1 MGIKHFRKWLGTVK
15 QAQAKKLPPVSS
27 LFIDANGMFYPAVE
41 KVLGKND
48 YINKLKGKEK
58 EKELEKLYDKLVKLS
73 DDEITFLIAEQFCK
87 DLEELLLKM
96 KPSEYLI
103 IAVDGV
109 APMAKITQQRKRRYK
124 EKEGSKGPKDPQN
137 LFDGTCITPGTR
149 FMQLMDNYIKQYI
162 NNNMK
167 LRNNLFPPNI
177 IYSSYLTP
185 GEGEHKIF
193 EHIRAGQVILENPG
207 ANVVVGLDADLV
219 MLTLLSDLP
228 YLYLYNERPNR
239 RTGGIDIEIV
249 NIDMLREY
257 IHKDLNISIPENQWI
272 SMKTTTRDFVVM
284 VYMVGNDFL
293 PNIIAFDDVQK
304 SITNMSTTYQR
315 LGLPLTN
322 ESGDLNWV
330 NLQQFIEVL
339 SRKEIPLLEATA
351 VQNFKYPFTIL
362 DQAVTKKRRET
373 IEGLEEQIGPA
384 ATAKLDMKKFENL
397 WYESALEPKTEKG
410 KKFMKKY
417 KLEGVPFTQM
427 GVLDMGYQY
436 LYGLQWILHYYQ
448 NGTKACSSRFVYPYF
463 YAPTLTN
470 LSVMLEYFIK
480 ENKAPSVDIV
490 KTNIS
495 DPKIICIH
503 QLIAVLPPRAWKFI
517 PEPFRSLIPTRF
529 ADIAPTKY
537 KIEKEGIANDE
548 LLHTALS
555 ILSVVDPL
563 RIVRDIEDFDIPK
576 EYHSQKPFFVKN
588 IKKVV
593 IPMKFLTF
601 EAIERYEQKQRDKE
615 SAEILEGSIKTPIAP
630 IDVMKSKI
638 ASIKS
643 KVESMKAKDN
653 HIEYKKRNVLV
664 WRKDPLM

>member
-1 MGIKHFRKWLGTVK
+1 MGIKHFRKWLGTINIAK
-15 QAQAKKLPPVSS
+15 AKKLPPVSS
-27 LFIDANGMFYPAVE
+27 LFIDANGMFYPSVY
-41 KVLGKND
+41 KVFGDTDDIK
-48 YINKLKGKEK
+48 KLKPKEK
-58 EKELEKLYDKLVKLS
+58 ERELEKLYDKLSKLS
-73 DDEITFLIAEQFCK
+73 DDELTFLVAEQFCK
-87 DLEELLLKM
+87 DLMELLLKIN
-96 KPSEYLI
+96 PSEYLI

-124 EKEGSKGPKDPQN
+124 EKEGSKGAKDPKT
-137 LFDGTCITPGTR
+137 LFDTTCITPGTR
-149 FMQLMDNYIKQYI
+149 FMQLMDGYIKQFI
-162 NNNMK
+162 NNSMK
-167 LRNNLFPPNI
+167 LRNNIFPPNI

-193 EHIRAGQVILENPG
+193 EHIRAGQVTLQNPS
-207 ANVVVGLDADLV
+207 ANVIVGLDADLV

-228 YLYLYNERPNR
+228 YLYLYNEKEDRK
-239 RTGGIDIEIV
+239 TGKKYDEIY
-249 NIDMLREY
+249 NIDVLRDY
-257 IHKDLNISIPENQWI
+257 IHKDFNVNIPENAWI
-272 SMKTTTRDFVVM
+272 DMKTTTRDFVVM

-304 SITNMSTTYQR
+304 SITAMVGTYQR
-315 LGLPLTN
+315 LGIPLTN
-322 ESGDLNWV
+322 DSGDLNWV
-330 NLQQFIEVL
+330 NLHKFIEVL
-339 SRKEIPLLEATA
+339 ARKEVPLLEYTA

-362 DQAVTKKRRET
+362 DKSVTKVHRET

-384 ATAKLDMKKFENL
+384 STAKLDMKKFESL

-410 KKFMKKY
+410 KHFMKKF

-463 YAPTLTN
+463 YSPTLTN

-480 ENKAPSVDIV
+480 NDKAPSVELV

-495 DPKIICIH
+495 DPKINCIH
-503 QLIAVLPPRAWKFI
+503 QLIAVLPPSAWKFI
-517 PEPFRSLIPTRF
+517 PEPFRGLMLTRF
-529 ADIAPTKY
+529 ADIAPTHY
-537 KIEKEGIANDE
+537 RIEKEGIANDE

-588 IKKVV
+588 VKKIN
-593 IPMKFLTF
+593 IPMKFMSF
-601 EAIERYEQKQRDKE
+601 EALERYEQKQRDKE
-615 SAEILEGSIKTPIAP
+615 SEEILEGSIKSPPAP

-643 KVESMKAKDN
+643 KVQSMKAKDD
-653 HIEYKKRNVLV
+653 HIEYKKRNTLV